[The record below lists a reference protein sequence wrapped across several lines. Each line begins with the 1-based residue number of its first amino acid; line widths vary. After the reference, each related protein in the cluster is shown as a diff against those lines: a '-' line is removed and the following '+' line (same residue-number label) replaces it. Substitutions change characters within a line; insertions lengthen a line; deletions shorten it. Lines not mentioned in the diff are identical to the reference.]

1 MLQFVVSY
9 KVTDDANELQRRS
22 FQGLLE
28 KVDEDST
35 KIRNVSNYVPVNMAQ
50 HPSWS
55 ESSATRP

>member
-50 HPSWS
+50 HPS
-55 ESSATRP
+55 